1 MISYNGVNFGIVD
14 INNSSTTALASL
26 ETFVG
31 EATDVSQFTSFVVA
45 LKTDQAGTLYIEF
58 SPDGTNWD
66 SSLSF
71 FTYANSNEIHRLT
84 VTRKFARV
92 RFYNSSTGGQTFFRL
107 QTLLGQQQTLTSALN
122 SQIQSD
128 ADTTVVRPLDFNL
141 MVAEGLYQNR
151 AQFIKDGINTD
162 IDTASVPEDITNEGG
177 IYAGFPTG
185 TIEQGQIVVAGAD
198 TGTVVYAYLAS
209 PLDTDY
215 TFASKAIT
223 GAGNYNLGHN
233 IYRCNFAYFV
243 STNPT
248 AFNVGNITIRNITTT
263 TNIFCV
269 IEAGYSQT
277 FCSAYT
283 VPYRSSV
290 YIDRFNGNM
299 RGSATG
305 SMDGF
310 IWYRPY
316 GESPR
321 YRFPFELQFGT
332 LYFDDVDY
340 LIKIPEQ
347 VDFIP
352 RIVISS
358 ANNLTAKFSYRI
370 LKVLE
375 S

>member
-1 MISYNGVNFGIVD
+1 MSNLRKQIRGEVD
-14 INNSSTTALASL
+14 TLNSSTAALLSGQ
-26 ETFVG
+26 TFTGTGV
-31 EATDVSQFTSFVVA
+31 DVSNFASVVVA
-45 LKTDQAGTLYIEF
+45 VKTDQAGALYIDF
-58 SPDGTNWD
+58 SPDNTNWD

-71 FTYANSNEIHRLT
+71 NVASGLNEIHRIT
-84 VTRKFARV
+84 VTRKFYRV
-92 RFYNSSTGGQTFFRL
+92 RFLNSSAGDQTYFRL
-107 QTLLGQQQTLTSALN
+107 QSLLGQQQTLTSALN

-141 MVAEGLYQNR
+141 MVSENLYQNR
-151 AQFIKDGINTD
+151 AVFIKDGVNAD
-162 IDTASVPEDITNEGG
+162 IDTGSIPEDITNEGG

-185 TIEQGQIVVAGAD
+185 TIEAGQILVAGAD

-215 TFASKAIT
+215 TFATKAIA
-223 GAGNYNLGHN
+223 GAGTYALGHN

-248 AFNVGNITIRNITTT
+248 AFNTGNITIRNATTT
-263 TNIFCV
+263 TNVFCV

-277 FCSAYT
+277 YCAAYT
-283 VPYRSSV
+283 VPYKSSI

-310 IWYRPY
+310 IWYRGY

-321 YRFPFELQFGT
+321 YRFPFEL
-332 LYFDDVDY
+332 
-340 LIKIPEQ
+340 
-347 VDFIP
+347 
-352 RIVISS
+352 
-358 ANNLTAKFSYRI
+358 
-370 LKVLE
+370 
-375 S
+375 

>member
-1 MISYNGVNFGIVD
+1 
-14 INNSSTTALASL
+14 
-26 ETFVG
+26 
-31 EATDVSQFTSFVVA
+31 
-45 LKTDQAGTLYIEF
+45 LYIEF

-71 FTYANSNEIHRLT
+71 ITYANSNEIHRLT

-248 AFNVGNITIRNITTT
+248 AFNAGNITIRNITTT

-310 IWYRPY
+310 IWYRSY

-340 LIKIPEQ
+340 LIKIPQQ

-352 RIVISS
+352 RIVNSS

-370 LKVLE
+370 LKVIE